1 MICGGTWRRE
11 VIAYTGALS
20 EQRKSVMP
28 HHAYRR
34 RPWRASLAAPIALS
48 CCTAAALGTPRAA
61 ESAAGGTRGL
71 RATLA
76 NGLRVVIVRN
86 TLAPVVAT
94 AGNLPVGPGV
104 AALV

>member
-34 RPWRASLAAPIALS
+34 RPWRASLAALLALS
-48 CCTAAALGTPRAA
+48 CCAAAGLGTARAGRRRAGDPGVLGGRLAPRRRGVPGGAWPA
-61 ESAAGGTRGL
+61 RAGAAGGT
-71 RATLA
+71 
-76 NGLRVVIVRN
+76 
-86 TLAPVVAT
+86 
-94 AGNLPVGPGV
+94 GPGG
-104 AALV
+104 